1 MQRILAPD
9 YSPGADEQNSDSWRA
24 SFRFGAC
31 IGTMNRDQAAAGALA
46 SWTAAVLCRFCALAP
61 DSKAPEDW
69 RTPKPGGA
77 AFGSWKARRQNRSPI
92 RSVRDPDEED
102 AGREFGAPFHGC
114 GFKIL
119 GASGNVGGAFEDE
132 GTAAHFGGGGRGGLA
147 EEVADESAEGFIGGP
162 VAGVIDVVFQL
173 VEQFVRVRES
183 IVDLPCQRVVQNVV
197 EPFIDAWVEPAEIR
211 QRQRHDAV
219 AGFLRGRALE
229 NI

>member
-77 AFGSWKARRQNRSPI
+77 AFGSRKEPSEICACTASLSLRYMPVSGLEGSQRGPARINELTVQQFN
-92 RSVRDPDEED
+92 
-102 AGREFGAPFHGC
+102 
-114 GFKIL
+114 
-119 GASGNVGGAFEDE
+119 ASE
-132 GTAAHFGGGGRGGLA
+132 
-147 EEVADESAEGFIGGP
+147 
-162 VAGVIDVVFQL
+162 
-173 VEQFVRVRES
+173 
-183 IVDLPCQRVVQNVV
+183 C
-197 EPFIDAWVEPAEIR
+197 
-211 QRQRHDAV
+211 
-219 AGFLRGRALE
+219 
-229 NI
+229 